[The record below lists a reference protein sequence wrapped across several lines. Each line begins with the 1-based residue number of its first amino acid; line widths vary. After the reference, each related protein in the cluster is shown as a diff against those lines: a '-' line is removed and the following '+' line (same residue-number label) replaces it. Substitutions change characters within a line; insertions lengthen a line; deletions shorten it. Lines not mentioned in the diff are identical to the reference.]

1 MTNRQL
7 ITYFLPLVLFASIVI
22 LYVNSK
28 AFLPLEKHSVSI
40 AVSKTPLSAPFYV
53 AQAIN
58 AFDDT
63 CVKVEFDEVLGGQ
76 VAFAKVLSGEVDF
89 GTTSDSVIAF
99 QSLTKKSF
107 VTHTMFVQSD
117 NDVKLLSRPSAQI
130 SSATDLKGKRVGVT
144 KGTASEYFLSMLL
157 ALEGLTTEDVNLHH
171 YQPDQLVDGYINN
184 EIDAMVPWEPFAFQS
199 IQLLEKEVKVHDTKS
214 LNSLSFHL
222 ISQAA
227 DRVQVE
233 KAKCIIQGLNTAID
247 YIAAKPRLAKKIII
261 EKLQLSDDF
270 IEWVWP
276 DYIFKLSLNQSLV
289 LSLKA
294 KSTWL
299 VATQM
304 SQFNGAPKLEKFIDT
319 RALLQVQPGAV
330 NIP

>member
-1 MTNRQL
+1 M
-7 ITYFLPLVLFASIVI
+7 
-22 LYVNSK
+22 
-28 AFLPLEKHSVSI
+28 
-40 AVSKTPLSAPFYV
+40 
-53 AQAIN
+53 
-58 AFDDT
+58 
-63 CVKVEFDEVLGGQ
+63 
-76 VAFAKVLSGEVDF
+76 
-89 GTTSDSVIAF
+89 
-99 QSLTKKSF
+99 
-107 VTHTMFVQSD
+107 
-117 NDVKLLSRPSAQI
+117 
-130 SSATDLKGKRVGVT
+130 
-144 KGTASEYFLSMLL
+144 
-157 ALEGLTTEDVNLHH
+157 
-171 YQPDQLVDGYINN
+171 
-184 EIDAMVPWEPFAFQS
+184 
-199 IQLLEKEVKVHDTKS
+199 
-214 LNSLSFHL
+214 SFHL

-247 YIAAKPRLAKKIII
+247 YIAAKPRLAKKIIV

-276 DYIFKLSLNQSLV
+276 DYIFKLSLNQSLL